1 MNIEK
6 LASEIVDLFC
16 PACVTTSGGVSDDQ
30 VRSLLDAKL
39 KERGEHILTVKAM
52 IADALTPDDQ

>member
-1 MNIEK
+1 MNIDR

-16 PACVTTSGGVSDDQ
+16 PACVTTSGGITDDQ

-39 KERGEHILTVKAM
+39 KERGEHILTVTAM
-52 IADALTPDDQ
+52 IADAMTPED